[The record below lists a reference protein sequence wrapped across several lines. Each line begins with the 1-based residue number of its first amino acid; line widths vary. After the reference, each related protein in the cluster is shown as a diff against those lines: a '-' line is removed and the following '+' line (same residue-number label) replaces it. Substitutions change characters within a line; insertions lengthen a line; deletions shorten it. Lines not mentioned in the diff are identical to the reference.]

1 MTTGSNST
9 LYVLYGSATGNA
21 EGISKDM
28 TDELNENKDR
38 LPAPFTK
45 AVCQELDQFKKCLK
59 EWTVEPTNAGHKYGA
74 LIVCSTTGNG
84 DPPENAGRFNR
95 YVKKQS
101 KDKTE
106 PKPFKHLAYAVL
118 ALGDTNYDQFC
129 ATGILIDQKMK
140 ILGGTRARKVVCVDE
155 GTGLLEETVEPWMA
169 TVAQDVAKACLAST
183 SAEEEK
189 DDSCVNDKVP
199 SSATTVT
206 TTTTTEIISE
216 INPAS
221 TSENSTTETIPATS
235 VSSTGLKTAVP
246 EKSPTPLYIL
256 YGSATGNAEQIAK
269 DLAATYQT
277 ILDNP
282 DSLTYFQE
290 VVCAELNQFKKM
302 KLMEKFSKAPAPGN
316 DSVKHGLLVV
326 ASTSGNGEA
335 PENSDRF
342 LRYVKKTAKTGER
355 PLENVAFSVL
365 ALGDTNYDQFCEH
378 GVLLNKFMLK
388 LGGSMIRPLACA
400 DEGTGQLEEVVEG
413 WTENIIMDITM
424 ACRGECANEK
434 ATTTTIATANST
446 TAVVK
451 EKKEVHEE
459 EKKMEMF
466 DDVCQPSSTSPGVS
480 IVRSVLSLTNQN
492 DEVTSVEASTLPR
505 SSLKGHMT
513 SVEFVSH
520 NEENNTANDGGAI
533 INDNDDDDQSEDGI
547 RYTCAKPFESSIMGA
562 RYLTATSSDA
572 ANEICEVQS
581 GCETSPVQDILDRR
595 FPLQIENGVSEAD
608 RNGKRVIELALAI
621 PDDQSWEYEPG
632 DSIGMI
638 VTNTPD
644 AVSFVLNMLQCHH
657 GISSS
662 QKVSIDSGV
671 PLTVEEIVSEK
682 IDLCTVMKS
691 RKVLYALSQIS
702 NDPQEKAA
710 LELLS
715 SKTDRGDM
723 LLETYVN
730 AQRRSIVDLLR
741 EFPSCQ
747 TITLQNLVS
756 FLPPIPPRYY
766 SVSSSPLDTGRPS
779 KSLTVT
785 FSVVDYLTP
794 SLLCAND
801 GKELGLRR
809 IHGVTTRHLEALSA
823 QFLSSSSSS
832 LAKDS
837 ASCLKIFPK
846 PTEEFHLPTDLS
858 TPLVLIGP
866 GTGIAPFMGFL
877 AHRKA
882 LMASSA
888 SADVGSNEKS
898 SVGSVEV
905 FFGCRHAKHDYLYQ
919 EELQTFQNDDVIDHL
934 HTAFSRDDPTGK
946 KVYVQNL
953 MTDESERLVD
963 TIIHGN
969 GIVYVCGDGNHM
981 GRDVQATIAKLIS
994 PHLQTATSTTT
1005 TTTNE
1010 TDIGKSYL
1018 EEMKSEGRFL
1028 MDIWS

>member
-1 MTTGSNST
+1 MTNGSNST

-21 EGISKDM
+21 EGISKDL
-28 TDELNENKDR
+28 TDELNENQDR

-59 EWTVEPTNAGHKYGA
+59 EWTVEPSNAGHKYGA

-129 ATGILIDQKMK
+129 ATGKLIDQKMK
-140 ILGGTRARKVVCVDE
+140 VLGGTRASKLVCVDE

-169 TVAQDVAKACLAST
+169 TVAQDVAKACLACS
-183 SAEEEK
+183 SANEEK
-189 DDSCVNDKVP
+189 DDACVNGKVP
-199 SSATTVT
+199 SSTTTATTT
-206 TTTTTEIISE
+206 ATKTASE
-216 INPAS
+216 TKPAS
-221 TSENSTTETIPATS
+221 TPVNSTTETKPATS
-235 VSSTGLKTAVP
+235 VSTTGVKTAVP
-246 EKSPTPLYIL
+246 EKSPSPLYIL

-302 KLMEKFSKAPAPGN
+302 KLMETLSKAPAPGN
-316 DSVKHGLLVV
+316 DSVKHGILVV
-326 ASTSGNGEA
+326 ASTTGNGEA

-342 LRYVKKTAKTGER
+342 LRYIKKTAKTGER

-365 ALGDTNYDQFCEH
+365 ALGDTNYDQYCQH
-378 GVLLNKFMLK
+378 GEMLNKFMLQ

-413 WTENIIMDITM
+413 WTENIIMDVTV
-424 ACRGECANEK
+424 ACRGECAKEK
-434 ATTTTIATANST
+434 ATTTTT
-446 TAVVK
+446 TTTTTTKMAIVK

-466 DDVCQPSSTSPGVS
+466 DDVCQPSSTSPGVCM
-480 IVRSVLSLTNQN
+480 VRSVLSLTNQN
-492 DEVTSVEASTLPR
+492 DEVTCVEASTLPR
-505 SSLKGHMT
+505 SSLKGHVT
-513 SVEFVSH
+513 SVEFVSD
-520 NEENNTANDGGAI
+520 NDEKNTANDGGAI
-533 INDNDDDDQSEDGI
+533 INDDDDDDQSEDGV
-547 RYTCAKPFESSIMGA
+547 RYTCAQPFESSIVGA

-572 ANEICEVQS
+572 ANEICEVQAH
-581 GCETSPVQDILDRR
+581 CETSPVQEILDRR
-595 FPLQIENGVSEAD
+595 FPLQVENDVASAD
-608 RNGKRVIELALAI
+608 RNGKRVIELTLAI
-621 PDDQSWEYEPG
+621 PDDQSWVYEPG

-644 AVSFVLNMLQCHH
+644 AVSFVLNMLQGHH
-657 GISSS
+657 GISPS
-662 QKVSIDSGV
+662 QKVSIDCGV

-702 NDPQEKAA
+702 NDPQEKAY

-794 SLLCAND
+794 SILCAND

-809 IHGVTTRHLEALSA
+809 IHGVATRHLEALSA

-832 LAKDS
+832 LATDS
-837 ASCLKIFPK
+837 VSCLKIFPK

-882 LMASSA
+882 LIASSA
-888 SADVGSNEKS
+888 SADVDSNEKS
-898 SVGSVEV
+898 SVGSVEI

-919 EELQTFQNDDVIDHL
+919 KELQIFQNDDVIDHL

-953 MTDESERLVD
+953 MTDDSERLVD

-981 GRDVQATIAKLIS
+981 GRDVQATISKLIS
-994 PHLQTATSTTT
+994 PHLQTATSI